1 MVPLFLSQGLHSGS
15 LLPSPLGTD
24 RSKSPS
30 LTAIPAPAL
39 LVFGCW
45 AERRDLHFF
54 NHYFLI
60 LFSRKNSSVPLH
72 PLGFLLAAAVI
83 STPAPKLK
91 SHRSCQSHGT
101 GPFPVMQV
109 KIVNIFLLQAFYH
122 LPGFCPG

>member
-39 LVFGCW
+39 LGFGCW

-60 LFSRKNSSVPLH
+60 LFSRKNSSISLH
-72 PLGFLLAAAVI
+72 PLGFSLAAAVI
-83 STPAPKLK
+83 STPAPKLE

-109 KIVNIFLLQAFYH
+109 KIINIFLLQAFYH